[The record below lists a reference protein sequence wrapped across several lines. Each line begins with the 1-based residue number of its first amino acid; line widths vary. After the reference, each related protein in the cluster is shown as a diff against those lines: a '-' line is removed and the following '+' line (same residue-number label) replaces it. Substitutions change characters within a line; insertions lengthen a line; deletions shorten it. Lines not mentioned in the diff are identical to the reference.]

1 MKTLRMT
8 TAATLALVLGLALLA
23 PAPARA
29 QEPLARVG
37 TGHLILAAANT
48 YQFVRV
54 TIGYPA
60 LISPAPNGAS
70 TLPPTG
76 TVTFFDGNGVATVA
90 IAPGDFFTY
99 TLDPRVAG
107 RVVDPKTGLR
117 HVPVH
122 FEFVTEVVEGVP
134 APTPSVTIELVH
146 VRTGEV
152 QSVHVV
158 PGYTGTVR
166 FTSSDTN

>member
-1 MKTLRMT
+1 METLRMT
-8 TAATLALVLGLALLA
+8 TAALTLVLGLALLA
-23 PAPARA
+23 PATARA
-29 QEPLARVG
+29 QEPIARVG
-37 TGHLILAAANT
+37 TGPLILAAANT
-48 YQFVRV
+48 YQSVRV
-54 TIGYPA
+54 TVGYPA
-60 LISPAPNGAS
+60 LISPAPDGAS

-99 TLDPRVAG
+99 TIDPRVAG
-107 RVVDPKTGLR
+107 RLVDPKTGLR

-122 FEFVTEVVEGVP
+122 FEFSTEAVEGIP

-152 QSVHVV
+152 QSVHAF
-158 PGYTGTVR
+158 PGYTGVTHR
-166 FTSSDTN
+166 AAPGQT